1 MATSNKVEIDVT
13 ADTSQAVTALGDVK
27 QELSNAGKAGGT
39 SAEQIKAA
47 WGVLGTRSFS
57 EVKAEVNKVNAA
69 LDAVKANSKNPLEI
83 KAATE
88 AARAKIQ
95 SLEDGL
101 KSAKSS
107 AGGLGAAFGQIGPLI
122 AASFT
127 GRELI
132 QTITQ
137 ADSLKRGLVAI
148 AGSTKAAESEL
159 AFIKKTSNELGLEL
173 NSTGQAYLQLTA
185 ATKGTAIEGQKT
197 RDIFTSVS
205 RAMSALGKSTA
216 ETENALRA
224 VSQIASK
231 GTVSMEE
238 LRGQLG
244 EALPGALKAAAD
256 GMGVTTQELIKMVES
271 GGVLAKDLLP
281 KLAESL
287 DKIYANGGPPDSL
300 IAQFNRFKNK
310 VSEVGIELGESGL
323 TKALGDVA
331 VVGAQAVGVLGKGFV
346 GVGKGIGEVA
356 GAVAT
361 LNFKPLIEDV
371 KSAFNDTAKSA
382 TGVGDASVE
391 AGNVS
396 KQAFRQLEIAARNA
410 DDGLSRAAKNSLNEF
425 EKFKAG
431 GDTAAEAVAK
441 IGKGFDLSTEPGI
454 KDAAAVLAKLSNDG
468 RISAE
473 QFQKAWADNLKGVNL
488 ADFEAKAR
496 KAFSGPQEDL
506 KALQQA
512 IDSGLREAIKRTG
525 LDFAVISGGMGT
537 AARSAINDTE
547 AIVKGLDSLKQ
558 QGVDTGRVLNVS
570 IGKSINTA
578 DSAKAIEVVKQQIES
593 LRKTLGDKVA
603 DGLLQQATDKAKE
616 LALALDGV
624 KPGIN
629 SVAEAMKTLGITSD
643 ESLRKTAATAHE
655 AYDTLFQSGKASAR
669 ELQDAF
675 SKYADTAIKAN
686 GGVASEA
693 LKSEAAMRG
702 LSVQSGSTGDSI
714 SKAMNGAQGSVK
726 SLGDQVQLTTEQL
739 KQQAAEIDAINSK
752 YGQGEADRKNK
763 YAALKKGSTLT
774 KDDLRAV
781 DNGGLFS
788 LQQKRASGTLSGD
801 DLKTAEAA
809 FNAAS
814 VNKEVFDK
822 NSTAFSTEGAR
833 SILESY
839 NSARLLLEE
848 IRGLAGK
855 SNLAGAKTPSAN
867 TNSASRTVNIQLKA
881 PDGSTQTVQTDEAGA
896 QALMKTLRSASLS
909 A

>member
-1 MATSNKVEIDVT
+1 MATGNKVEIDVT

-47 WGVLGTRSFS
+47 WGVLGTRSFA

-69 LDAVKANSKNPLEI
+69 LDAVKANSRNPLEI

-173 NSTGQAYLQLTA
+173 NSTGQAYLQLTG

-331 VVGAQAVGVLGKGFV
+331 VVGAQAVGMLGKGFV

-382 TGVGDASVE
+382 AGVGDASVE

-425 EKFKAG
+425 EKFKVG

-512 IDSGLREAIKRTG
+512 IDSSLREAIKRTG
-525 LDFAVISGGMGT
+525 LDFAVISGGMGA

-547 AIVKGLDSLKQ
+547 AIVKGLDSLKH

-643 ESLRKTAATAHE
+643 ESLRKTAATARE

-726 SLGDQVQLTTEQL
+726 SLGDQVQQTTEQL

-763 YAALKKGSTLT
+763 YSTPKKGSTLT

-781 DNGGLFS
+781 DNTGLFS

-839 NSARLLLEE
+839 NAARFLLEE
-848 IRGLAGK
+848 IKGLAGK

-867 TNSASRTVNIQLKA
+867 TNSTSRTVNIQLKA

-896 QALMKTLRSASLS
+896 QALMKTLRNASLS